1 MPACLDWKNAGF
13 GIYIH
18 WPFCQS
24 KCPYCD
30 FNSHVSKN
38 VNNIDW
44 KKAYLSE
51 LKRYHSETSDRQVDS
66 IFFGGGTPSLMDP
79 NTVSSIVDQIA
90 KLWGVKANVEISLE
104 ANPSSVEAQKFLD
117 FRDAGVNRVSIGVQ
131 ALNDTDLKKLGR
143 LHSVDEALEAISIGR
158 KVFNR
163 TSFDLIYARQEQTIK
178 DWKTELK
185 LALSFEP
192 DHLSLYQLTIEP
204 NTAFGKLFK
213 NGKLLGLPEEDVS
226 SELYHITEEICSS
239 NGLLPYEISNYSK
252 PMHQSIHN
260 KIYWNYG
267 DYIGVGPGAHGR
279 ITNSKGRFATQN
291 YSNPEKW
298 LIHAHESSGE
308 NLRTCISKADQ
319 AEEMVMMGL
328 RLNSGISKNRYQ
340 TLSGKKFNE
349 KNLTNLI
356 NDDLVLVDRGYIKAT
371 QNGKAVLNSLILNLL
386 LN

>member
-1 MPACLDWKNAGF
+1 MPVCLDWKNTGF
-13 GIYIH
+13 GIYVH

-30 FNSHVSKN
+30 FNSHVN
-38 VNNIDW
+38 RNINNIDW

-51 LKRYHSETSDRQVDS
+51 IKRYHLETSGRQVDS

-79 NTVSSIVDQIA
+79 SIVLSIVDQIA
-90 KLWGVKANVEISLE
+90 KLWGLKDNVEISLE
-104 ANPSSVEAQKFLD
+104 ANPSSVESRKFLD
-117 FRDAGVNRVSIGVQ
+117 FKDAGVNRVSIGVQ

-143 LHSVDEALEAISIGR
+143 LHSVNDALKAINIGNE
-158 KVFNR
+158 VFSR

-178 DWKTELK
+178 DWAKELK

-213 NGKLLGLPEEDVS
+213 NGKLLGLPKEDVS
-226 SELYHITEEICSS
+226 SKLYHITEEICSS
-239 NGLLPYEISNYSK
+239 NDLLPYEISNYAK
-252 PMHQSIHN
+252 QNHQSVHN

-279 ITNSKGRFATQN
+279 ITTSLGRYSTQN
-291 YSNPEKW
+291 HSNPEKW
-298 LIHAHESSGE
+298 LSQALKKSGE
-308 NLRTCISKADQ
+308 SLRACISQEDQ

-328 RLNSGISKNRYQ
+328 RLSSGISKNRYHL
-340 TLSGKKFNE
+340 LSGKKFNE
-349 KNLTNLI
+349 KNLKNLI
-356 NDDLVLVDRGYIKAT
+356 NDDLVLVEKGYIKAT

>member
-1 MPACLDWKNAGF
+1 MPACLDWKNSGF

-30 FNSHVSKN
+30 FNSHVNKEIS
-38 VNNIDW
+38 NIDW
-44 KKAYLSE
+44 KKAYLFE
-51 LKRYHSETSDRQVDS
+51 LKRYHLETSDRLVNS

-79 NTVSSIVDQIA
+79 SIVSGIVDQIA
-90 KLWGVKANVEISLE
+90 KLWGLKDNVEISLE
-104 ANPSSVEAQKFLD
+104 ANPSSVESQKFLD
-117 FRDAGVNRVSIGVQ
+117 FKAAGVNRVSIGVQ
-131 ALNDTDLKKLGR
+131 ALNDKDLKKLGR
-143 LHSVDEALEAISIGR
+143 LHSVNDALKAISIGH
-158 KVFNR
+158 KVFNK
-163 TSFDLIYARQEQTIK
+163 TSFDLIYARQEQTINE
-178 DWKTELK
+178 WRNELK

-213 NGKLLGLPEEDVS
+213 NGKLLGLPKENVS

-252 PMHQSIHN
+252 QNHQSIHN

-279 ITNSKGRFATQN
+279 ITTSLGRYATQSH
-291 YSNPEKW
+291 SNPAKW
-298 LIHAHESSGE
+298 LSHAHEKSGE
-308 NLRTCISKADQ
+308 SLRTCLSKKDQ

-328 RLNSGISKNRYQ
+328 RLNSGISKNRYHL
-340 TLSGKKFNE
+340 LSGKTFNE

-356 NDDLVLVDRGYIKAT
+356 NDDLVLIERGYIKAT